1 MGHIPNPSQWDFD
14 VVNEQ
19 RDEGVVRG
27 ALRVDG
33 VLLGTLSARFER
45 TLGLR
50 LASA

>member
-14 VVNEQ
+14 VQ